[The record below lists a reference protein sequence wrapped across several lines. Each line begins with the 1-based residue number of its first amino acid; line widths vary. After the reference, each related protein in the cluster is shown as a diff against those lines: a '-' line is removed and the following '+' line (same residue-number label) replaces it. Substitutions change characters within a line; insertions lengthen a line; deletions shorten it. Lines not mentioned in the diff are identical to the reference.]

1 MKKESSK
8 LVLLDVNV
16 LLALAWPNHVFHRRA
31 VSRMEQAGAWATC
44 AATQLGFLRISLNPH
59 AVETKIGVADAL
71 TLLAEMVRDSQHRYL
86 EAMPSPANAPA
97 AFRSVLGHNQLQD
110 AYLVWL
116 AAHHRANLLTL
127 DARLRSHANVEVLV

>member
-31 VSRMEQAGAWATC
+31 VSRMEKAGAWATC
-44 AATQLGFLRISLNPH
+44 AATQLGFLRISLNPN
-59 AVETKIGVADAL
+59 AVEIKINIADAVN
-71 TLLAEMVRDSQHRYL
+71 LLKQMVSDPQHRYL
-86 EAMPSPANAPA
+86 ETMPSPIHAGA
-97 AFRSVLGHNQLQD
+97 AFKAVLGHNQLQD

-127 DARLRSHANVEVLV
+127 DTRLQPHAHVEVLA